1 MASVSLDRVRKA
13 FPGAPDAV
21 HELSLEIA
29 DGEFVSLVGP
39 SGCGKSTT
47 LNLIAG
53 LDQPT
58 SGSIRIDGKP
68 VEGLEPG
75 ERDIAMVFQSYALY
89 PHKDVRGN
97 LAFPLEVAR
106 LERSEIDKRIAET
119 AELLGISK
127 LLSRKPRE
135 LSGGQRQRVA
145 LGRAL
150 VRKPRVYLLDE
161 PLSNLDAGLRA
172 QMRAELRRL
181 HQKLRATFIY
191 VTHDQAEAMTLS
203 DRIALLRAGELQQ
216 TGTPREIYQRPANR
230 FVAEFFGTPRIN
242 VLPARVLGL
251 EGEDLVG
258 IRPEQIELL
267 SERASGVLEATVE
280 EAEMTGAELWV
291 TLSLGGESM
300 VARAPSD
307 FAAHPGGRVWIR
319 FPADR
324 VLRFEQS
331 GRTLSQTRL

>member
-1 MASVSLDRVRKA
+1 MASVSLDHVRKA

-21 HELSLEIA
+21 HDLSLEIA

-58 SGSIRIDGKP
+58 SGSIRIDGKA

-75 ERDIAMVFQSYALY
+75 VRDIAMVFQSYALY

-106 LERSEIDKRIAET
+106 VERAEIDRRVAET
-119 AELLGISK
+119 AELLGISA
-127 LLSRKPRE
+127 LLARRPRE

-161 PLSNLDAGLRA
+161 PLSNLDAALRA

-181 HQKLRATFIY
+181 HHKLRATFIY

-203 DRIALLRAGELQQ
+203 DRIVVLRAGELQQ
-216 TGTPREIYQRPANR
+216 TGSPRDIYERPANR

-242 VLPARVLGL
+242 VVQGRALGVPGNEL
-251 EGEDLVG
+251 AG
-258 IRPEQIELL
+258 IRPEHLELL
-267 SERASGVLEATVE
+267 QAPALGTLEATVE
-280 EAEMTGAELWV
+280 EAELTGPEVWV
-291 TLSLGGESM
+291 TVRVGGESM
-300 VARAPSD
+300 VARAPAD
-307 FAAHPGGRVWIR
+307 FAAPPGTRVFIR
-319 FPADR
+319 FPTEK
-324 VLRFEQS
+324 VLRFPE
-331 GRTLSQTRL
+331 G

>member
-1 MASVSLDRVRKA
+1 MASVSLDHLRKA

-21 HELSLEIA
+21 RDLSLEIA

-181 HQKLRATFIY
+181 HERLRATFVY

-203 DRIALLRAGELQQ
+203 DRIAVLRAGELQQ

-242 VLPARVLGL
+242 VVPANVLGL
-251 EGEDLVG
+251 EGEESVG
-258 IRPEQIELL
+258 LRPEQIQ
-267 SERASGVLEATVE
+267 VLPESAAGTLPATVE
-280 EAEMTGAELWV
+280 QVELTGAEVWLTV
-291 TLSLGGESM
+291 SVRGESM
-300 VARAPSD
+300 VARASPD
-307 FAAHPGGRVWIR
+307 FAAPPGAQVWIR
-319 FPADR
+319 FPTDR
-324 VLRFEQS
+324 PLRFDQA
-331 GRTLSQTRL
+331 GVTRR